1 MITIGRVTNHNYDSW
16 DDPPSNWGS
25 RCCLI
30 ARGSMFN
37 VVFPCVSLESHQTK
51 GYIWIYHVHSYGSY
65 GPFSSLIYPYVNGG
79 FRQQTVKLSE
89 SNSKSMQKAS
99 KWSLFMKHM
108 ENVFQPTIF
117 VCRVSS
123 ADHAYLIVTPPWVWE
138 MEFPGS
144 FCSIYKE
151 SWRELIDMSEWPN
164 FMLLVI
170 VGQMWKF
177 DWNSYF
183 WTKVTSVMVSDH
195 GIAIIYVYFDRTN
208 ILTIHQ
214 HWNGH
219 PKTTCA
225 KGKALPKNQF
235 YRICYRNLKSALL
248 IIGICLCQITVV
260 LAKQPSNSIYSCMC
274 ILTSKG
280 KHK

>member
-1 MITIGRVTNHNYDSW
+1 M
-16 DDPPSNWGS
+16 
-25 RCCLI
+25 
-30 ARGSMFN
+30 
-37 VVFPCVSLESHQTK
+37 
-51 GYIWIYHVHSYGSY
+51 
-65 GPFSSLIYPYVNGG
+65 IYPYVNDG
-79 FRQQTVKLSE
+79 FPQQTVKLSE

-108 ENVFQPTIF
+108 ENAFQPTIF

-123 ADHAYLIVTPPWVWE
+123 ADHAYLIVTRPRVWE

-151 SWRELIDMSEWPN
+151 SCQISCCWSLWVKCESLIGIPTFEH
-164 FMLLVI
+164 
-170 VGQMWKF
+170 
-177 DWNSYF
+177 F

-195 GIAIIYVYFDRTN
+195 GIAIIYVYFDRSN

-225 KGKALPKNQF
+225 KGKDLPKNQF

-260 LAKQPSNSIYSCMC
+260 LAKQPSNSIYTVTCVYLYRRGSTNNSHIDHIDM
-274 ILTSKG
+274 LWYVQYV
-280 KHK
+280 